1 MGIKSQGGPGGA
13 STPIFNWRFGSTGT
27 DASDP
32 PPIVYPTCSGAHN
45 TPSGASHFWDWS
57 YSHDDQVGSVDFDSN
72 TTQMAL
78 NDSSQGIAPP
88 PGWGCGGYGRIATK
102 AASAGGIYR
111 TSQGSIPNYS
121 AGDWTFDICVY
132 VGASNNPATTAW
144 MPYTVNN
151 DGETYGMVHYWP
163 AGDTTDL
170 RMDTVNSDFNGRL
183 GETGS
188 LGGVP
193 TLNKWCV
200 LRFRYD
206 GSNWKNETYVP
217 NGSNT
222 GWTGLGS
229 VTTTKTAGSQPDPSN
244 GEGRILLNSFGTHVR
259 GYGKDN
265 VHYAWA
271 AFYPNDTASVYVPS

>member
-1 MGIKSQGGPGGA
+1 MAIKSIGNPNSKYNAVWGNTGKGA
-13 STPIFNWRFGSTGT
+13 TG
-27 DASDP
+27 AAA
-32 PPIVYPTCSGAHN
+32 IYYPTCSGAHS

-57 YSHDDQVGSVDFDSN
+57 YSHDDQVGNVDFDSN
-72 TTQMAL
+72 SSQMTL
-78 NDSSQGIAPP
+78 NDNSQGIGPP

-102 AASAGGIYR
+102 ASNGSTGSYR

-121 AGDWTFDICVY
+121 GGDWTFDICVY
-132 VGASNNPATTAW
+132 VGASVDPSTEAW

-151 DGETYGMVHYWP
+151 DDETYGMVHYWP

-206 GSNWKNETYVP
+206 GSNWKNETFVP

-229 VTTTKTAGSQPDPSN
+229 VTTTKTAGSQPNPSN
-244 GEGRILLNSFGTHVR
+244 GEGRIWLNGFGTH
-259 GYGKDN
+259 GNGSYGKDN